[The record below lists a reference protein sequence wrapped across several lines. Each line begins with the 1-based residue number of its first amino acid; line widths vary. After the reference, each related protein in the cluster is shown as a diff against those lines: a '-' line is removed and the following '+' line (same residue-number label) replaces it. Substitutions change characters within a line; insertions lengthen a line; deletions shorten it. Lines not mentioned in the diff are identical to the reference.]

1 MMLDDLNM
9 ISLWCVGLLL
19 TFARPKAV
27 GPANR
32 YTIGIAIR
40 RALVVGWS
48 LAVISFCLFEVRD
61 EALRAFGLWVNV
73 VLCYG
78 LVKDFFDGLRN
89 SR

>member
-1 MMLDDLNM
+1 MMLEDLNM

-27 GPANR
+27 DPANR
-32 YTIGIAIR
+32 YTIGLTIR
-40 RALVVGWS
+40 RALVVGWG
-48 LAVISFCLFEVRD
+48 LAVISFCFFGVRS

-78 LVKDFFDGLRN
+78 LAKDFIN
-89 SR
+89 KSS